1 MFYVIGIDDSEITAF
16 NSEIEDIV
24 NQNTIF
30 SGGVRHYEIV
40 KHLLPP
46 SHRWIT
52 ITPPMKELF
61 EEYKNHP
68 NIVAFTS
75 GDPLFYGFVATIQ
88 RFIPNAAIKTFP
100 FFNSLQLLAHRI
112 TLPYQDMHNVSLTG
126 RTWRK
131 FDESLIMG
139 HQIIGVLTDKK
150 EHTPTKIAQRM
161 IEYGYD
167 NYHIYIGELLGNRRY
182 ERVTEYSVEKLATIE
197 SEFAHPNNMILQK
210 VSNRPRPMGVPDDQ
224 FELLN
229 GRSKMITK
237 APIRLI
243 TLSELELREKSV
255 FWDVGFCTGS
265 ISIEAVLQFPHLH
278 VVSFEVR
285 EECEQIIAT
294 NTRRFGTPGIEV
306 VIGDFT
312 KCDIS
317 KYERPDSVFI
327 GGHGGKLDSIM
338 GMLHEVLR
346 TEGVILFNS
355 VSKESR
361 EMFLVAANKYN
372 YEIIKELSITV
383 DNYNTINIIKAKKA
397 QL

>member
-1 MFYVIGIDDSEITAF
+1 M
-16 NSEIEDIV
+16 
-24 NQNTIF
+24 
-30 SGGVRHYEIV
+30 
-40 KHLLPP
+40 
-46 SHRWIT
+46 
-52 ITPPMKELF
+52 
-61 EEYKNHP
+61 
-68 NIVAFTS
+68 
-75 GDPLFYGFVATIQ
+75 
-88 RFIPNAAIKTFP
+88 
-100 FFNSLQLLAHRI
+100 
-112 TLPYQDMHNVSLTG
+112 
-126 RTWRK
+126 
-131 FDESLIMG
+131 
-139 HQIIGVLTDKK
+139 
-150 EHTPTKIAQRM
+150 
-161 IEYGYD
+161 
-167 NYHIYIGELLGNRRY
+167 
-182 ERVTEYSVEKLATIE
+182 
-197 SEFAHPNNMILQK
+197 
-210 VSNRPRPMGVPDDQ
+210 
-224 FELLN
+224 
-229 GRSKMITK
+229 
-237 APIRLI
+237 
-243 TLSELELREKSV
+243 
-255 FWDVGFCTGS
+255 
-265 ISIEAVLQFPHLH
+265 LQFPHLH